1 MTTISTTKHLSN
13 GCDIPRIGLGV
24 YQIPNGDETYNTVRE
39 ALNIGYRHID
49 TAAYYKN
56 EESVGKAIRE
66 SFLVRRDI
74 WVTTKLW
81 LTGMADPRAAFYKS
95 LKKLG
100 LEYIDLYLIHWPFP
114 GKTRAWKIL
123 ESLVSEGVVRSIG
136 VSNYSIQQLE
146 QLQST
151 CNIKPVVNQIE
162 FHPFLF
168 PKDMVEYAKTH
179 DIAIEAYSP
188 LTRGKKLDHP
198 TIAAIAK
205 THTRSPAQILLR
217 WALQHDCIILPK
229 SRHAERLQQNL
240 NVFDFE
246 LTQDEMEQLNAL
258 DQQKSMLFG

>member
-1 MTTISTTKHLSN
+1 MNVINTIKRLSN
-13 GCDIPRIGLGV
+13 GCEIPRVGLGV
-24 YQIPNGDETYNTVRE
+24 YQIPKGDETFIAVQQ
-39 ALNIGYRHID
+39 ALDIGYRHID

-66 SFLVRRDI
+66 SPVPRNEI

-81 LTGMADPRAAFYKS
+81 LNGMPDPRGAFHKS

-146 QLQST
+146 RLQST

-168 PKDMVEYAKTH
+168 PKDMVDYTKAH

-198 TIAAIAK
+198 TIVSIAQVHQR
-205 THTRSPAQILLR
+205 TPAQVLLR

-229 SRHAERLQQNL
+229 SRHAERLQQNI
-240 NVFDFE
+240 NIFDFE

-258 DQQKSMLFG
+258 DQQKSMLFS